1 MPGDN
6 FNEWPATD
14 KAYLTTILATAMFN
28 TLIQGTLI
36 VATHRYFSLIS
47 ASRDGVAMRVFV
59 GVVMTFVL
67 IHTIIGATKVYY
79 VAIARIYW
87 LCPFEITINGLTC
100 LLSQSFFAYRCWRV
114 THRAISVV
122 IVLAVCLSGVV
133 AGTFGVIVVPWISYV
148 TLKAYISPM
157 QYLIYIW
164 GISSLLFEVCVV
176 FLLFRFLW
184 SSRTGIRGLDRVILR
199 LFAVSLE
206 SSLPCLIFLALT
218 IITVLLRDVASNFFA
233 FSTASLYGLSLMV
246 ALNSRDKIQTRL
258 AEYRNQGG
266 LLNFSENQTNGM
278 TESQVFS
285 DEALALRRA
294 SAANGID
301 PSQQYKRPSIVSFVK
316 GAVLT
321 SPAPARVAV

>member
-87 LCPFEITINGLTC
+87 QHFWLCPFEITINGLTC

-133 AGTFGVIVVPWISYV
+133 AGTFGVVCAPA
-148 TLKAYISPM
+148 THKNCPM